1 MFMREEPKVGLVLS
15 GGGAKG
21 AYQAG
26 VVKGLVEMGAQVDM
40 VSGASIG
47 ALNGAILA
55 CSSSLTEAAERLEN
69 LWMTLAN
76 ESPVSAK
83 NPMGALS
90 YLALLAA
97 GGLEVRIALLVA
109 QHAARLAGFSFPGIE
124 DQSVL
129 CDKPLQALMDKYLDM
144 AALAKGLP
152 LYVSVFEGNGGL
164 RDIATVVAAE
174 TGFTETP
181 DSRFIHVQSLPI
193 TEQKEILLASAALP
207 LLYKPRQVSGRL
219 YSDGGQG
226 GWNRAQ
232 GNTPITPLLNA
243 GCNMVI
249 VTHLSDGSSW
259 SRHDFPEATILEI
272 RPQSS
277 IARDTGLFGGAK
289 DLLGFDATRISSWIE
304 QGYRDTL
311 HCLGRVMKAVKVR
324 NELQSTEQM
333 LKDSEQRG
341 DDADTYL
348 AAAMSRL
355 QT

>member
-1 MFMREEPKVGLVLS
+1 MRDEPKVGLVLS

-26 VVKGLVEMGAQVDM
+26 VIKGLVEMGAQVDM

-47 ALNGAILA
+47 ALNGAVLA

-69 LWMTLAN
+69 LWMTLAD
-76 ESPVSAK
+76 ESPISAK
-83 NPMGALS
+83 NPIGTLS

-97 GGLEVRIALLVA
+97 GGLELRTALLVA
-109 QHAARLAGFSFPGIE
+109 QQAARLAGISFPVIG
-124 DQSVL
+124 DQSLL
-129 CDKPLQALMDKYLDM
+129 CDKPLQALMDKYLDI

-152 LYVSVFEGNGGL
+152 LYVSVFEGGGGIA
-164 RDIATVVAAE
+164 DITRVLAAE
-174 TGFTETP
+174 IGFIETP
-181 DSRFIHVQSLPI
+181 DSQFIHVQSLPI
-193 TEQKEILLASAALP
+193 TEQKDILLASAALP
-207 LLYKPRQVSGRL
+207 LLYRPRKVSGRL

-259 SRHDFPEATILEI
+259 SRHDFPGATILEI

-277 IARDTGLFGGAK
+277 IARDAGLLGGAK
-289 DLLGFDATRISSWIE
+289 DLLGFDTTRISSWIE

-311 HCLGRVMKAVKVR
+311 HCLGHVMKAVKLR
-324 NELQSTEQM
+324 NELKSTEQI

-341 DDADTYL
+341 ANADTSL

-355 QT
+355 QI